1 MAMAARDRLA
11 RTLRDLLEDYRL
23 ALRLASVA

>member
-1 MAMAARDRLA
+1 MAMAARDQLA